1 MVLKFAKIV
10 SGIWE
15 QYQPAG
21 ISRIYKIESFFLPLD
36 SKKGLID
43 MEKMSYIEAELEL
56 AVLNDEDIVVTSGID
71 MPPDIFTTTQP

>member
-1 MVLKFAKIV
+1 
-10 SGIWE
+10 
-15 QYQPAG
+15 
-21 ISRIYKIESFFLPLD
+21 
-36 SKKGLID
+36 